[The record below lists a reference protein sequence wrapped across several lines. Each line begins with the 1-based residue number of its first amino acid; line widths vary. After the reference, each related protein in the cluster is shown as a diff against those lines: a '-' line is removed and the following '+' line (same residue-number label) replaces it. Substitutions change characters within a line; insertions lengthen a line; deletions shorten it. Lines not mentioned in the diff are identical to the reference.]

1 MAKKGGVQQLQADL
15 QNDVDFKK
23 FLERPGLLVLDVY
36 SEWCGPCLGMVG
48 GLRKIKLE
56 MGGDNLQLAICKSD
70 TITALRRFH
79 KRSEPTWLFVTGGR
93 AVNIMFGTDVPKL
106 MALLNKELEKTLQ
119 KAPRTVTY
127 AVNELQPIEVEQ
139 LRVKTE
145 IAERVQRIEREA
157 KLKKQTDYLT
167 FVTDAIL
174 ANLPDIG
181 VTVFGPHVNRDMFK
195 KLQEPAE
202 ALKMQCK
209 DRKVIQ
215 VTAEQFESVNFAC
228 KNPLP
233 PDVIEQLDGKEL
245 LMCFWKIDEG
255 AGPVPNVLTAYA
267 KELTK
272 ERVAPPNEEFNKEH
286 PIPPIIAPMKI
297 KFEVEL
303 AEGEEWV
310 EEISSEEEAKKN
322 KHAKI
327 KSIINVQQE
336 APAADDNA
344 DLDGEEE
351 GSEEET
357 PEQDVRQSLANLG
370 IDLALDLDFNDQVEE
385 EEEVVEE
392 VIVKPKFRTKTVKM
406 PPIWVPNNRRTH
418 AALVYMFFRN
428 QTTGFLPPDPTP
440 EPPHVI
446 MAFEASKRQEIM
458 NAVERQ
464 RSDVPS
470 YGYFTTDDP
479 AEATLLASST
489 DRYNKSVEQS
499 PSDMIVL
506 KVSKVQSNMMLSLVV
521 FAPTYVS
528 PNVTAGREEAL
539 KFFPEDYKQQPE
551 VPEKEEEDKT
561 KKKKK
566 SKKTED
572 TRESHDVPEPS
583 PEKVEAAAPPPPP
596 QAEAPPPEAQAPA
609 GEAPAPAAPPAEG
622 EAAPAEGGTAAAA
635 PADGAAPTEAAEEAP
650 PPAAEEDPQAP
661 TEGTTPAPATEA
673 APEDAAAE

>member
-1 MAKKGGVQQLQADL
+1 
-15 QNDVDFKK
+15 
-23 FLERPGLLVLDVY
+23 
-36 SEWCGPCLGMVG
+36 MVG

-70 TITALRRFH
+70 TITALKRFN

-106 MALLNKELEKTLQ
+106 MAMLNKELEKTLQ
-119 KAPRTVTY
+119 KAPRPVTY

-145 IAERVQRIEREA
+145 IKERVQRIEREA
-157 KLKKQTDYLT
+157 KHKKQTDYLT

-272 ERVAPPNEEFNKEH
+272 ERVGPPNEEFNKEH

-303 AEGEEWV
+303 AEGEEWF
-310 EEISSEEEAKKN
+310 EEISSEEEAKK
-322 KHAKI
+322 KKQAKI

-370 IDLALDLDFNDQVEE
+370 IDLDLDLDLNDLVEE
-385 EEEVVEE
+385 EEQVVEE
-392 VIVKPKFRTKTVKM
+392 VIVKPRFRTKTVKM

-418 AALVYMFFRN
+418 AALVYMFFRS

-446 MAFEASKRQEIM
+446 MAFEASKREEVM
-458 NAVERQ
+458 NAVDRQ
-464 RSDVPS
+464 KSDVPS

-479 AEATLLASST
+479 AETTLLASST
-489 DRYNKSVEQS
+489 DRYNRSVEQS
-499 PSDMIVL
+499 PSDKIVL

-566 SKKTED
+566 SKKTEN
-572 TRESHDVPEPS
+572 TRESHDVPEPP
-583 PEKVEAAAPPPPP
+583 PEKVEAAAPPPPPQP

-609 GEAPAPAAPPAEG
+609 GEAPAPAAAPAEG
-622 EAAPAEGGTAAAA
+622 EAAAPAEGGTAAPAEGGTAAAA
-635 PADGAAPTEAAEEAP
+635 PADGAEPGPESAEGPAPTEAAEEAP
-650 PPAAEEDPQAP
+650 PLAAEEVPQAP
-661 TEGTTPAPATEA
+661 TEETAPAPATEA
-673 APEDAAAE
+673 APEVAAAE